1 MRPASRKKKLSKE
14 GMPASNAATTAS
26 KPPVVDGRWVDAE
39 LQIMGICLHEALAH
53 NNPNMQVVEDID

>member
-53 NNPNMQVVEDID
+53 TLTD